1 MAYKLK
7 DLLWSVMIFAGLVL
21 IGYIL
26 GLRQREGIISVVWI
40 LYMLEW
46 WLFGGLGLV
55 LFILRKLR
63 FVTKPPGLFYILCG
77 VASFCNAAIG
87 AYFLWTGAPNYPS
100 TTLWLELGAT
110 ACLAFLIFT
119 DVFL

>member
-1 MAYKLK
+1 MAYKIK
-7 DLLWSVMIFAGLVL
+7 DLLWSVMIFAGLAL
-21 IGYIL
+21 IGYVL

-40 LYMLEW
+40 LYMLQW

-63 FVTKPPGLFYILCG
+63 VVTKPPGLLHVFCG
-77 VASFCNAAIG
+77 VASICNAAIG
-87 AYFLWTGAPNYPS
+87 AYFLWTGASAYPA

-110 ACLAFLIFT
+110 ACLAFLILT